1 LAAFCRL
8 IKGLK
13 HCMRNLMEEFLKNL
27 MNKQVDISFGSS
39 STVRGDV
46 LKVDDGVLQL
56 RDEDERIAYVAIE
69 RIAVIWEVKDTQSRP
84 GFVN

>member
-1 LAAFCRL
+1 
-8 IKGLK
+8 
-13 HCMRNLMEEFLKNL
+13 MEEFLKNL
-27 MNKQVDISFGSS
+27 MSKQVDISFGSS

-46 LKVDDGVLQL
+46 LKVDEGVLHL
-56 RDEDERIAYVAIE
+56 KDEDERIAYVAIE